1 MLYIRSMKSSKSS
14 SVEKPKKKPKT
25 SKESSKRSTNNAT
38 SGTGKSVGSGLVSG
52 TSTPTS
58 IGLSSTTKPA
68 PSGYLISCDI
78 PMKQFI
84 LKLNDDKTGDKK
96 FILEDIDDTH
106 LLIEGR
112 AREEIR
118 RAVDEWMDE
127 NIWSSAERVGENLGL
142 D

>member
-1 MLYIRSMKSSKSS
+1 MKSSKSS
-14 SVEKPKKKPKT
+14 SGEKPKKKPKT
-25 SKESSKRSTNNAT
+25 SKESSKRSTSNAA
-38 SGTGKSVGSGLVSG
+38 SSIGKQVAGSGVASG
-52 TSTPTS
+52 SSTPTS

-68 PSGYLISCDI
+68 PSGFLVSCDI

-84 LKLNDDKTGDKK
+84 LKLNDDKASEKK

-112 AREEIR
+112 AKEEIR
-118 RAVDEWMDE
+118 RAVEEWMDE
-127 NIWSSAERVGENLGL
+127 NIWSSTERVGENLGL

>member
-1 MLYIRSMKSSKSS
+1 MKSSKSAS
-14 SVEKPKKKPKT
+14 GEKPKKKPKT
-25 SKESSKRSTNNAT
+25 SKESSKRSTSNASPGASKAGVS
-38 SGTGKSVGSGLVSG
+38 SGVVSG
-52 TSTPTS
+52 SSTPTG

-68 PSGYLISCDI
+68 PSGYLVSCDI

-84 LKLNDDKTGDKK
+84 LKLNDEKTSEKK

-106 LLIEGR
+106 LLIEGK

-118 RAVDEWMDE
+118 RAVEEWMDE

>member
-1 MLYIRSMKSSKSS
+1 MKSSKSPG
-14 SVEKPKKKPKT
+14 EKSGKKRSKGKE
-25 SKESSKRSTNNAT
+25 SKESSKRSAN
-38 SGTGKSVGSGLVSG
+38 SSSSVVGN
-52 TSTPTS
+52 
-58 IGLSSTTKPA
+58 LSAQSSSNLSAKQA

-84 LKLNDDKTGDKK
+84 LKLNDDKIADKK
-96 FILEDIDDTH
+96 FVLEDIDETH
-106 LLIEGR
+106 LLIDGR

-118 RAVDEWMDE
+118 KAAEEWMDE